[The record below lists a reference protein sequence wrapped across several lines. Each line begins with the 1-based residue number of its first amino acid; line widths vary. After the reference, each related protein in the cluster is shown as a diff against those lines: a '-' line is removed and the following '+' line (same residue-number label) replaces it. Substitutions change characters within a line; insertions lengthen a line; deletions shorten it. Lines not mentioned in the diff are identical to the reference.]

1 MLSVEFLMLNSKS
14 TNQLINKSTV
24 IMELAGKHTF
34 GSIGETRVTF
44 IEKKIEKS
52 RLDFLKELLDFNGFE
67 TVVDELKRKTE
78 EDPQLY
84 NLGVTD
90 MTFNPTIWVFE
101 RKLKTLDGKHAVTL
115 NYWKQLTTDTNPSYW
130 KNN

>member
-1 MLSVEFLMLNSKS
+1 MLNSKS

>member
-1 MLSVEFLMLNSKS
+1 MN
-14 TNQLINKSTV
+14 
-24 IMELAGKHTF
+24 LAGKHAF

-44 IEKKIEKS
+44 IEKKIDKE
-52 RLDFLKELLDFNGFE
+52 RLDFLKELLAFNGFE
-67 TVVDELKRKTE
+67 TVIDELKRKTE
-78 EDPQLY
+78 EEPQLY

-101 RKLKTLDGKHAVTL
+101 RRLKTLDGKHYVTPD
-115 NYWKQLTTDTNPSYW
+115 YWKQVSKEANPKYW